1 MLSEVDLG
9 WEFDH
14 RRSGP
19 TGPKE
24 DFFSLDMSVFGRS

>member
-9 WEFDH
+9 CH

-24 DFFSLDMSVFGRS
+24 DFFSLDMTVFGRS